1 MPSSPPFATV
11 PLVKSLLR
19 RARLLDPWIWDVV
32 FAVVAGVFCML
43 VLIIGTPDADK
54 FHDVDAIHVLITL
67 GVCATLAFR
76 RSHPLEAL
84 VAAATLVT
92 ALTFPNYQTAGAPTV
107 IFFLLYAVALHDTP
121 MRSQI
126 GLVVT
131 AVGVTISALN
141 RPPDLRGGDVVG
153 TAVSFGGAWIFGT
166 VVRRRRDALMEQVE
180 AAEQRAAIE
189 TERHARA
196 VAEER
201 LRIAQELHDVVAHS
215 MSVIAVQAG
224 VGAHV
229 LDNDPNEARRALE
242 NIAITSRSTLNEM
255 RRLLGVLR
263 NEDGSKAEHAPAPR
277 LEDLPALVA
286 RVEESG
292 VAVDLTVERAPSE
305 LPTGVSLSAYRIVQ
319 EALTNVLRHAGPA
332 RASVAVT
339 YEPGTIAIEVSDD
352 GRGLAASSVVANGSG
367 HGIAG
372 MRERVAVYGGS
383 LHIGPRP
390 GGGFVVRARI
400 PYEETVYG
408 APK

>member
-1 MPSSPPFATV
+1 MPI
-11 PLVKSLLR
+11 VKSLMR
-19 RARLLDPWIWDVV
+19 RARQLDPWIWDLA
-32 FAVVAGVFCML
+32 FAVVAAVVCMS
-43 VLIIGTPDADK
+43 VLIIGTAQSDK
-54 FHDVDAIHVLITL
+54 FRDVDAMHVIITL

-76 RSHPLEAL
+76 RRHPLEAL
-84 VAAATLVT
+84 VAADVLVV
-92 ALTFPNYQTAGAPTV
+92 ALTFWNYQTGGAPTV
-107 IFFLLYAVALHDTP
+107 IFFLLYAVSLHDTP
-121 MRSQI
+121 TRSQI
-126 GLVVT
+126 GLAIV
-131 AVGVTISALN
+131 AVGVTIAALN
-141 RPPDLRGGDVVG
+141 RPPDLRGGDIIG
-153 TAVSFGGAWIFGT
+153 TAISFGGAWIFGT
-166 VVRRRRDALMEQVE
+166 ALRRRRDALMERVKE
-180 AAEQRAAIE
+180 AEQRAAIE

-229 LDNDPNEARRALE
+229 LDSNPIEARRALE
-242 NIAITSRSTLNEM
+242 NIATTSRSTLNEM

-286 RVEESG
+286 RVEASG
-292 VAVDLTVERAPSE
+292 VAVDLAVDSPPCE

-332 RASVAVT
+332 RAHVAVH

-352 GRGLAASSVVANGSG
+352 GRGLAAASVSANGAG

-383 LHIGPRP
+383 LHTGPRA

-400 PYEETVYG
+400 PFEET
-408 APK
+408 A

>member
-1 MPSSPPFATV
+1 M
-11 PLVKSLLR
+11 KSLLR
-19 RARLLDPWIWDVV
+19 RARELDPWFWDLA
-32 FAVVAGVFCML
+32 FAVAGGVFCMA
-43 VLIIGTPDADK
+43 VLLIGTPDADK
-54 FHDVDAIHVLITL
+54 FRDVDAIHIALTL

-76 RSHPLEAL
+76 RRHPLAAL
-84 VAAATLVT
+84 MVAATLVT
-92 ALTFPNYQTAGAPTV
+92 AMTFPNYQTAGAPTV
-107 IFFLLYAVALHDTP
+107 IFFLLYAVAIYDTP
-121 MRSQI
+121 TRSVM
-126 GLVVT
+126 GLTFTVI
-131 AVGVTISALN
+131 GVTIAALN
-141 RPPDLRGGDVVG
+141 RPPDLRGGDIVG
-153 TAVSFGGAWIFGT
+153 TTVSFGGAWIFGT
-166 VVRRRRDALMEQVE
+166 AMRHRRDVMMERLRE
-180 AAEQRAAIE
+180 AEQRATIE

-229 LDNDPNEARRALE
+229 LDNDPAEARRSLE

-286 RVEESG
+286 RVEEAG
-292 VAVDLTVERAPSE
+292 VAVDLTVDPPPCE

-319 EALTNVLRHAGPA
+319 EALTNVLRHAGSA
-332 RASVAVT
+332 RASVTVT
-339 YEPGTIAIEVSDD
+339 YEPGTMAIEVSDD
-352 GRGLAASSVVANGSG
+352 GRGLAATSGTNGSG

-383 LHIGPRP
+383 LHSGPRP

-400 PYEETVYG
+400 PYDENEKYLD
-408 APK
+408 PQ

>member
-1 MPSSPPFATV
+1 MPRSPPFATV
-11 PLVKSLLR
+11 PFVKSLLR
-19 RARLLDPWIWDVV
+19 RARQLDPWIWDTA
-32 FAVVAGVFCML
+32 FALLAAVFCMS

-54 FHDVDAIHVLITL
+54 FHDVDVWHVLITL

-76 RSHPLEAL
+76 RRHPLEAL
-84 VAAATLVT
+84 VAAAFLVVV
-92 ALTFPNYQTAGAPTV
+92 LTFPNYQTAGTPTV
-107 IFFLLYAVALHDTP
+107 IFFLMYAVAIHDTP
-121 MRSQI
+121 TRSQI
-126 GLVVT
+126 GLAVV
-131 AVGVTISALN
+131 AVGVTIAALN

-166 VVRRRRDALMEQVE
+166 VVRRRRDALIEQVKE
-180 AAEQRAAIE
+180 AEQRAAIE

-196 VAEER
+196 VAEAR

-229 LDNDPNEARRALE
+229 LDSNPVEARHALE
-242 NIAITSRSTLNEM
+242 NIATTSRSTLNEM

-286 RVEESG
+286 RVEASG
-292 VAVDLTVERAPSE
+292 VAVDLTVDRAPDE

-332 RASVAVT
+332 RANVAIT

-352 GRGLAASSVVANGSG
+352 GRGLAASSVLTNGSG

-383 LHIGPRP
+383 LHTGPRP

-400 PYEETVYG
+400 PYEET
-408 APK
+408 P

>member
-1 MPSSPPFATV
+1 M
-11 PLVKSLLR
+11 KSLLR
-19 RARLLDPWIWDVV
+19 RARQLDPWIWDVA
-32 FAVVAGVFCML
+32 FALVAAVFCITVL
-43 VLIIGTPDADK
+43 VIGTPDEDK
-54 FHDVDAIHVLITL
+54 FRDVDAIHVIITL
-67 GVCATLAFR
+67 AVCATLAFR
-76 RSHPLEAL
+76 RRHPLEAL
-84 VAAATLVT
+84 VVAATLIVV
-92 ALTFPNYQTAGAPTV
+92 LTFPNYQTGGAPT
-107 IFFLLYAVALHDTP
+107 ILFFLMYAIALHDTP
-121 MRSQI
+121 TRSQI
-126 GLVVT
+126 GLAVVV
-131 AVGVTISALN
+131 VGIAIAALN
-141 RPPDLRGGDVVG
+141 RPPDLRGGNIVG
-153 TAVSFGGAWIFGT
+153 TAVSLTGAWIFGT
-166 VVRRRRDALMEQVE
+166 VLRHRRDALMEQVKE
-180 AAEQRAAIE
+180 AEQRAAIE

-229 LDNDPNEARRALE
+229 LDNDPAEARRALE
-242 NIAITSRSTLNEM
+242 NISTTSRSTLNEM

-286 RVEESG
+286 RVEASG
-292 VAVDLTVERAPSE
+292 VAVDLDVDRPPSE

-332 RASVAVT
+332 RAHVAVT

-352 GRGLAASSVVANGSG
+352 GRGLAAAPSGINGSG

-383 LHIGPRP
+383 LHTGPRP

-400 PYEETVYG
+400 PYDETAYKNAEYEG
-408 APK
+408 AK